1 MFKKK
6 LGKQIVAGDIVCFFN
21 FTYDLV
27 LKIEHGD
34 RAVWCDGL
42 ALESGEIDCY
52 LLAIE
57 HEYSVIINQ

>member
-6 LGKQIVAGDIVCFFN
+6 LGKQIVSGDIVGFSN

-27 LKIEHGD
+27 LRIEHAD
-34 RAVWCDGL
+34 HTIWCDGL
-42 ALESGEIDCY
+42 SLENTEISCY
-52 LLAIE
+52 CLAAE